1 MSVAGNLRGKRV
13 TVLGLGRSGIAA
25 ARLAVREGAT
35 VICSDARS
43 DAQLGDSIAA
53 LRGLGVTLELGA
65 HRRESFTR
73 ADLVVKSPGVS
84 PRLDV
89 LAAAR
94 EAGVPV
100 IGEVELC
107 VPFLRLP
114 VVAITGTNGKSTTTA
129 LAGHLL
135 RAAGRRPFVGGNLG
149 TPVAEFVLSGED
161 ADALVLELSSYQLD
175 DLLDFRADV
184 ACVLNLSPDHLE
196 RYGSMDAYAASKRR
210 LVELIRSSGLVV
222 LNAGDSLVSAMADS
236 SAAPVVTFAH
246 GAAQAGQL
254 RADGTTIVRS
264 GVDGDERYQV
274 RSRALRGRHN
284 VENAM
289 AAIAAARALGAA
301 PEAVQS
307 GLDDF
312 PGLPHR
318 IEVVRVLDG
327 VEWVNDSKATN
338 VDSVEKSLAGFA
350 GSVHLILGGR
360 GKGSPYEPL
369 RRLIPGRV
377 ARVYVLG
384 EDADRISEALEDIVP
399 VERTDDLETAVR
411 LARGFSRPGE
421 TVLLSP
427 ACASFDQ
434 FRSFEHRG
442 EVFRQLVLGLGEG
455 H

>member
-1 MSVAGNLRGKRV
+1 MSAAGNLRGKRV

-25 ARLAVREGAT
+25 ARLAVREGAAVT
-35 VICSDARS
+35 CSDARS

-53 LRGLGVTLELGA
+53 LRSLGVTLELGA

-84 PRLDV
+84 PSLDV

-161 ADALVLELSSYQLD
+161 ADSLVLELSSYQID
-175 DLLDFRADV
+175 DLRDFRADV

-196 RYGSMDAYAASKRR
+196 RYGSMEAYAASKRR
-210 LVELIRSSGLVV
+210 LIELTRTSGLVV
-222 LNAGDSLVSAMADS
+222 LNAGDSLVSAMAEAS
-236 SAAPVVTFAH
+236 EAPVVTFGH
-246 GAAQAGQL
+246 GAAQAGHL

-264 GVDGDERYQV
+264 GADGDERYQV

-301 PEAVQS
+301 PEAIQR

-338 VDSVEKSLAGFA
+338 VDSVEKSLAGFT
-350 GSVHLILGGR
+350 SPVHLILGGR
-360 GKGSPYEPL
+360 GKGSSYEPI

-377 ARVYVLG
+377 ARIYVLG
-384 EDADRISEALEDIVP
+384 EDADRIIKELDGIVP
-399 VERTDDLETAVR
+399 IERTEDLETAVR
-411 LARGFSRPGE
+411 LARGFARPGE